1 MGYTAEQWFQS
12 EQNRALLTVILGL
25 EYSSYDKSF
34 DLSCLYLNTSYVIYA
49 EEYPALMVCMLTENK
64 TYTIMYVP
72 WLKMAV
78 IPDSADVSS
87 EKASEMLFEI
97 RGYQYEKN
105 SKEALSDAVASVN
118 GFIEKM
124 ME

>member
-1 MGYTAEQWFQS
+1 
-12 EQNRALLTVILGL
+12 
-25 EYSSYDKSF
+25 
-34 DLSCLYLNTSYVIYA
+34 
-49 EEYPALMVCMLTENK
+49 MVCMLTENK